1 MILPGM
7 ILPSLCLCGAA
18 KRTNGV
24 QATKE
29 SRRLDLRF
37 AISDFRFAILEFL
50 SSQFKNPREN

>member
-18 KRTNGV
+18 KGINGV

-29 SRRLDLRF
+29 RRRLDL
-37 AISDFRFAILEFL
+37 RFAILEFL
-50 SSQFKNPREN
+50 SS